1 VVVSGTFVRGWRTK
15 TAARFIRARAAA
27 AKAKAKTLEKQQQ
40 VEAARRRAADESVAR
55 EEARFEV

>member
-1 VVVSGTFVRGWRTK
+1 VVVSGTLARGWRAK
-15 TAARFIRARAAA
+15 AAARCIRARTAA

-40 VEAARRRAADESVAR
+40 VEAARRRAADESVAI